1 MLQINFL
8 PWRQQKAQFRRKK
21 CLLLFSLLASGLLIV
36 LQLNTQQQYASI
48 NHYQRQLSL
57 LESEHQ
63 QQLNHL
69 EMLNKHHAD
78 YAKLLERYQEKQN
91 QIEQNRQ
98 SLSLF
103 KQLPQL
109 LPTNSWLDKLS
120 HQNGYI
126 EFNANSRSFNEIILL
141 ISQLQQ
147 IDILKDIQL
156 GRLSHTSSAINQLQ
170 FKATWREAKN
180 EDIQ

>member
-8 PWRQQKAQFRRKK
+8 PWRQQRAQFRRKK
-21 CLLLFSLLASGLLIV
+21 CLLLFSLLASSLLIV
-36 LQLNTQQQYASI
+36 LQLFTQQQHASI

-57 LESEHQ
+57 LEIEHQ

-69 EMLNKHHAD
+69 ETLNKHHAD
-78 YAKLLERYQEKQN
+78 YAKLLARYQEKQN
-91 QIEQNRQ
+91 LIEQNHQ
-98 SLSLF
+98 LLSLF

-109 LPTNSWLDKLS
+109 LPANSWLDKLS

-126 EFNANSRSFNEIILL
+126 EFNANSRSFNELILL

-147 IDILKDIQL
+147 VDILTDIQL
-156 GRLSHTSSAINQLQ
+156 GRLSHTYSAINQLQ

-180 EDIQ
+180 EDI